1 MNLLAKMFVESND
14 IKIYRPQFKRL
25 LGTANAALLLNQMIY
40 WWNRSNFQPF
50 YKFKAACEHPLYK
63 PNDSWCEELE
73 FSLREFDGALKKL
86 EEWDLI
92 SHKRD
97 NSNLTYYTV
106 HPFALALFLKDAFST
121 TKKLYSSVFT
131 AQELADFK
139 AKLHEK
145 NLPESERL
153 GFYLDYLEAMRIN
166 KEEFRNNNLSF
177 PKPPFVISR
186 NDKSAFPSYIQRIL
200 SRIHNNDECSLVKTK
215 TGDKMNSEDLAKKLG
230 GNAAFAE
237 QLQKHMPKKPQTKK
251 PTKGAVILAWKRT
264 YAEYSKSFVGS
275 LTQKEEALL
284 GHIFKAYPNEAADIV
299 EYCVHNW
306 GTFRNTVL
314 KDKGLSNGPS
324 VPTIIFLSTYREI
337 AHKVYTGG
345 GGATENNNADAS
357 VHDMALPS
365 IETLLD

>member
-1 MNLLAKMFVESND
+1 MNFLAKMFVESND
-14 IKIYRPQFKRL
+14 IKIYRPQFKKL

-50 YKFKAACEHPLYK
+50 YKFKEPCNHTLYK
-63 PNDSWCEELE
+63 PSDSWCEELE
-73 FSLREFDGALKKL
+73 FSVREFDGALRKL
-86 EEWDLI
+86 EEWDLV
-92 SHKRD
+92 SHRRD
-97 NSNLTYYTV
+97 HSNLTYYTV
-106 HPFALALFLKDAFST
+106 HPFALAVFLKDAFST
-121 TKKLYSSVFT
+121 QKTLYSSVFT
-131 AQELADFK
+131 AEELADFK
-139 AKLHEK
+139 AKLQEK

-153 GFYLDYLEAMRIN
+153 GFYLDYLEAKRIN
-166 KEEFRNNNLSF
+166 KEEFRNNILSF
-177 PKPPFVISR
+177 PKPPFVISG
-186 NDKSAFPSYIQRIL
+186 NNKMSFPSYIQRIL
-200 SRIHNNDECSLVKTK
+200 SRIHNDDEYSLVKGK
-215 TGDKMNSEDLAKKLG
+215 TGDKMKSEDLAKKIG

-237 QLQKHMPKKPQTKK
+237 QMQKHMPKKVPPKK

-264 YAEYSKSFVGS
+264 YAEYSKSFVGN

-299 EYCVHNW
+299 EYCIHNW

-314 KDKGLSNGPS
+314 KDKGLNNGPS

-337 AHKVYTGG
+337 AHKVYTS

-357 VHDMALPS
+357 VKAMVLPS